1 MSETRED
8 NTEYGILF
16 VFDNGATHQE
26 WYSTKSDRDFVFI
39 NIAIYK
45 ETDESKFVYI
55 GDMMLNKEHFLYAKK
70 IERTK
75 KDIRVA
81 LGL

>member
-1 MSETRED
+1 MSEKQED
-8 NTEYGILF
+8 NIQYGILF
-16 VFDNGATHQE
+16 VFDNGEAHQE

-39 NIAIYK
+39 NNAIYK

-75 KDIRVA
+75 KDIRA
-81 LGL
+81 SLGL

>member
-1 MSETRED
+1 MNEKQED
-8 NTEYGILF
+8 NIQYGILF
-16 VFDNGATHQE
+16 VFDNGAIHQE

-39 NIAIYK
+39 NCAIHK

-70 IERTK
+70 IERIK
-75 KDIRVA
+75 KDIRVE

>member
-1 MSETRED
+1 MNEKQED
-8 NTEYGILF
+8 NIQYGILF
-16 VFDNGATHQE
+16 VFDNGEAHQE

-39 NIAIYK
+39 NSK